1 MRRSSWHA
9 VSSKCCSVFDLLL
22 AQCQVSKGRLTAEV
36 MALPEGRRLAALLGL
51 GPLLAAGLL
60 AEAGPLSRF
69 SNIRQ
74 LPKLAGVIPVEHQ
87 SGMYRGRYT
96 PMGKK
101 GRPGLRWL
109 CYRAALC
116 LLRHNEVFRGA
127 YQRWTGRAE
136 RPLTPMQ
143 ALGAC
148 MHKLLRVAYALAR
161 QSAGTLPATNPIC
174 RGTPFPL
181 WGRAARQRDPD
192 DDCRGYPRL
201 R

>member
-1 MRRSSWHA
+1 M
-9 VSSKCCSVFDLLL
+9 
-22 AQCQVSKGRLTAEV
+22 
-36 MALPEGRRLAALLGL
+36 
-51 GPLLAAGLL
+51 LAAGLL
-60 AEAGPLSRF
+60 AEAGPLTRF
-69 SNIRQ
+69 SNIKQ

-101 GRPGLRWL
+101 GRPGLRWV

-116 LLRHNEVFRGA
+116 LLRHNEVFREA

-161 QSAGTLPATNPIC
+161 QEAATLPATNPILP
-174 RGTPFPL
+174 GDPVPAL
-181 WGRAARQRDPD
+181 GRRCEAA
-192 DDCRGYPRL
+192 
-201 R
+201 